1 MKGFSLR
8 RLAAIFFKE
17 FVQMRR
23 DRLTF
28 AMMVAVPVMQLLLF
42 GYAIN
47 TDPRHMATVVELRED
62 GPHHVLRPNRQGRIG
77 RLPGGVGAVEG
88 RPGRHLRV
96 RSRRGSEPSCRRRT
110 RQRALSPARTPGGRR
125 HYLQTRRQEWRE
137 SRRHGRPLIGLDSF
151 QGPHAVP
158 ERHLTARGP
167 SRGIAGRLLHGNRGA
182 GPTSGPNVP

>member
-62 GPHHVLRPNRQGRIG
+62 GVFARSFLAGLRNSTYFDIVATETRE
-77 RLPGGVGAVEG
+77 AEG
-88 RPGRHLRV
+88 
-96 RSRRGSEPSCRRRT
+96 E
-110 RQRALSPARTPGGRR
+110 RALRSGKAAF
-125 HYLQTRRQEWRE
+125 
-137 SRRHGRPLIGLDSF
+137 LI
-151 QGPHAVP
+151 
-158 ERHLTARGP
+158 
-167 SRGIAGRLLHGNRGA
+167 
-182 GPTSGPNVP
+182 